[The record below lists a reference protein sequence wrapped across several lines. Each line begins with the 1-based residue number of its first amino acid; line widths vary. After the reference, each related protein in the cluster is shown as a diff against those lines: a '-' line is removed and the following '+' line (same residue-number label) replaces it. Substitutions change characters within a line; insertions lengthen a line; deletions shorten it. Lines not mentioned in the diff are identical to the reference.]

1 MDQLILFED
10 LFEDEIVNEELMCM
24 EQGRIFN
31 GDPQQIRCGSKST
44 YLYLCGNCIATD
56 MLFVR
61 IIAYCYCFML
71 IGLFCSR
78 VQGRLTPTWPCTT
91 SLYVTSD
98 TTVTSTTMMK
108 QKRKSTRCQ
117 APITTYHQRL
127 TTKKTF
133 PGLKVAISFLVL
145 WACRLIRRG
154 LWIVDPGPE
163 IFNP

>member
-1 MDQLILFED
+1 MKSWCVWSKDCYST
-10 LFEDEIVNEELMCM
+10 EIHSRFVAEVKVLTC
-24 EQGRIFN
+24 I
-31 GDPQQIRCGSKST
+31 
-44 YLYLCGNCIATD
+44 LCGNCIATD

-98 TTVTSTTMMK
+98 TTITSTTMMK